1 MQVAR
6 QGSGRRRSSRSSRKV
21 SISVRVYSTLN
32 PNPAPSRPFSP
43 RVSSR
48 PAPLGSRWG
57 QRKPYDG
64 QSGQPRAF
72 TIAPAPAFSDP
83 RTRLH
88 PSFPG
93 PPRVNSPRE
102 TRERAH
108 RVTRQRSDRR
118 EERRDGCAS
127 GGIRHLQGLVPRG
140 WLVRG
145 SQALE
150 AEHRDGLRR
159 PRRSLRDDL
168 QLQPQARDAAAIA
181 HATDTLTGVV
191 QELPRGCSAKMK

>member
-57 QRKPYDG
+57 QRKPYDV
-64 QSGQPRAF
+64 QSGQPCAF

-108 RVTRQRSDRR
+108 RVTRQRS
-118 EERRDGCAS
+118 ERRDERREMGAPAGGFDTSKVWSPAGGWFADPKHWKRNTAMGFGVLAVAS
-127 GGIRHLQGLVPRG
+127 AMIFNYSRKLETRPLSPTR
-140 WLVRG
+140 RIP
-145 SQALE
+145 SQAWCKNFPE
-150 AEHRDGLRR
+150 DA
-159 PRRSLRDDL
+159 
-168 QLQPQARDAAAIA
+168 PQ
-181 HATDTLTGVV
+181 
-191 QELPRGCSAKMK
+191 K